1 VIPDNGISFVDD
13 HEWRESDGRQIS
25 GVGTRQ
31 NMKLPVL
38 GCIFLCMLMLPVP
51 AVFAGPHKLMSL
63 CDVNY
68 PSDGTID
75 WQCRKLKW
83 GDSPEKLFGRHWR
96 DVLRF
101 NRLDRR
107 HFVSGLWIKEP
118 KRLEDIEGFS
128 PMPEMYPEAE
138 KEEKFILI
146 DQSEMFLGAY
156 EYGRLVL
163 SFPVAVGIEGHRVP
177 DGEFRIDA
185 VDRSH
190 KSNLYRVEDI
200 GVPYPMHYGLRF
212 FVNRNEEGWPSFWI
226 HGRDLPGYPASHGC
240 VGLNDEEMQKMV
252 YHSPRK
258 VILEDAKK
266 LYRWVIGSHAD
277 NGKFHKI
284 TYGPKVLITGVPPL

>member
-1 VIPDNGISFVDD
+1 MNV
-13 HEWRESDGRQIS
+13 
-25 GVGTRQ
+25 
-31 NMKLPVL
+31 KALAL
-38 GCIFLCMLMLPVP
+38 GCVFICGLVFSCLP
-51 AVFAGPHKLMSL
+51 AFAGARKIMSL
-63 CDVNY
+63 CDISY
-68 PSDGTID
+68 PSDSGVE
-75 WQCRKLKW
+75 WECRKLRR
-83 GDSPEKLFGRHWR
+83 GDYPEKLFGRYWR

-107 HFVSGLWIKEP
+107 HFISGLWIKEP
-118 KRLEDIEGFS
+118 KRLEDIEGFT
-128 PMPEMYPEAE
+128 PMPETYPEE
-138 KEEKFILI
+138 SDEEKFILI

-156 EYGRLVL
+156 EYGRLVF

-212 FVNRNEEGWPSFWI
+212 FVNRNEEGWPSYWI

-240 VGLNDEEMQKMV
+240 LGLYDEEMQKEV

-266 LYRWVIGSHAD
+266 LYQWVIGSHHD
-277 NGKFHKI
+277 SGKFHSIK
-284 TYGPKVLITGVPPL
+284 YGPKVLIIGVPPM